1 MARKARGTRSAT
13 QPAVTFVNFNYED
26 RTYQIDPD
34 LKKVYRRFVE
44 IETARA
50 FEILSRWRAE
60 NAPA

>member
-1 MARKARGTRSAT
+1 MPKPSTE
-13 QPAVTFVNFNYED
+13 PAAPIVQYQLENK
-26 RTYQIDPD
+26 TYQLD
-34 LKKVYRRFVE
+34 LGKRKVYRRFVE